1 MVRYC
6 YNKYECWSGASVSD
20 MHACMHKFTDM
31 TTVKDMGN
39 GQMQLL
45 QTWLMVGC
53 FVIYMDPEKIKL

>member
-1 MVRYC
+1 
-6 YNKYECWSGASVSD
+6 

-39 GQMQLL
+39 GQMQLS

-53 FVIYMDPEKIKL
+53 KCNIHGSLKDETVTDTHADSVPIIKA